1 MLIAARIVPLLV
13 FVLWAYCVL
22 DAIASDSALVQNLPK
37 LFWVF
42 IVLLFPPIGAIAWL
56 LLGRPEGASW
66 RIGGRGAPR
75 RRPHPPRGMR
85 SAPPPDLPP
94 ARPPIDPGARK
105 EAIRRYEEERRR
117 RRGLGPGEDLPG
129 SGNGA
134 AGP

>member
-1 MLIAARIVPLLV
+1 MLIAARGIVPLLV

-37 LFWVF
+37 LFWVL
-42 IVLLFPPIGAIAWL
+42 IVLLFPPIGPIAWL

-75 RRPHPPRGMR
+75 TPRQTR
-85 SAPPPDLPP
+85 AVPPPDLPP
-94 ARPPIDPGARK
+94 VPPPIDPRARE
-105 EAIRRYEEERRR
+105 EAIRRYEEERRHR
-117 RRGLGPGEDLPG
+117 RKLGPGDDLPG